1 MRREQEYLTAQ
12 MSTLKYSIDE
22 SIQNQQELARQAF
35 SSWVEALD
43 LDYSKKETEYDELV
57 KLLYE
62 SYDKNQ
68 EELINHFNNIQEGYR
83 ADIEEIK
90 KALDQI
96 RATRAAAMEA

>member
-22 SIQNQQELARQAF
+22 SIQNQQELARKAF

-90 KALDQI
+90 KALNQI

>member
-1 MRREQEYLTAQ
+1 MRKEQEYLTAQ

-22 SIQNQQELARQAF
+22 SIQNQQELVRQAF

>member
-35 SSWVEALD
+35 SSWVEALE

-68 EELINHFNNIQEGYR
+68 EELIDHFNNIQEEYR
-83 ADIEEIK
+83 ANIEEIK